1 MLIKETREGEE
12 RPIKGGR
19 MIFEHSKDETP
30 CFTFE
35 TANRLKEKAKG
46 TGA

>member
-1 MLIKETREGEE
+1 MLIRVTCKGER

-19 MIFEHSKDETP
+19 MIFEHSKDEAP

-35 TANRLKEKAKG
+35 AAN
-46 TGA
+46 